1 MIYLDRPFSVG
12 DWVRSPDKEIEGTVE
27 DVGWRLT
34 RIRTFDKR
42 PLYIPNAVFA
52 NISVENPSRMT
63 NRRIYETIGVRYSDL
78 AEMTTIID
86 QVTEML
92 LQHEDI
98 DSEQTMIVNFNQFS
112 ASSLDFF
119 IYTFTKTTRWVEF
132 HKIKQDVLLK
142 VAAVIEAN
150 GAEIA
155 FPTSTIHME
164 TLPEALQLK
173 GQ

>member
-1 MIYLDRPFSVG
+1 
-12 DWVRSPDKEIEGTVE
+12 
-27 DVGWRLT
+27 
-34 RIRTFDKR
+34 
-42 PLYIPNAVFA
+42 
-52 NISVENPSRMT
+52 MT

-78 AEMTTIID
+78 SVMATIID

-98 DSEQTMIVNFNQFS
+98 DSQQTMIVNFNQFS

-132 HKIKQDVLLK
+132 HQIKQDVLLQ

-155 FPTSTIHME
+155 FPTSTVHLE
-164 TLPEALQLK
+164 APPEALPLK

>member
-1 MIYLDRPFSVG
+1 
-12 DWVRSPDKEIEGTVE
+12 
-27 DVGWRLT
+27 
-34 RIRTFDKR
+34 
-42 PLYIPNAVFA
+42 
-52 NISVENPSRMT
+52 MT

-78 AEMTTIID
+78 SVMATIID

-92 LQHEDI
+92 LQHKDI
-98 DSEQTMIVNFNQFS
+98 DSQQTMIVNFNQFS

-132 HKIKQDVLLK
+132 HQIKQDVLLQ

-155 FPTSTIHME
+155 FPTSTVHLE
-164 TLPEALQLK
+164 APPEALPLK

>member
-1 MIYLDRPFSVG
+1 
-12 DWVRSPDKEIEGTVE
+12 
-27 DVGWRLT
+27 
-34 RIRTFDKR
+34 
-42 PLYIPNAVFA
+42 
-52 NISVENPSRMT
+52 MT

-164 TLPEALQLK
+164 TLPEALQQK